1 MKHAFKVEKFSA
13 EQIQMLALIDK
24 VIGSYSTRLTARQV
38 YYWFVSHVP
47 GFPNTPQS
55 YKKMS
60 DLISRGRMGGHIDW
74 HAIEDRGRVVDI
86 PLDFAN
92 TSEAIGWLANDV
104 YHVKRWEDQP
114 RYAELWCE
122 KQALSGVLWPVARKV
137 HAPYMATKGY
147 SSQSAMFE
155 AAMRYLHH
163 ARKGKELHL
172 FYLGDFDP
180 SGEDMVRDI
189 RDRFEVFGVRDIEV
203 HKLALTWEQVQQYKP
218 PPNPAKIDDPRAA
231 AYIEKYGDE
240 SWEVDA
246 LDPDVTSQIVIDA
259 YTEIVDVKLYKAAKK
274 LEKEHKQY
282 LLSLAPD
289 LKDNQP

>member
-1 MKHAFKVEKFSA
+1 MKLKFKDKKFSA
-13 EQIQMLALIDK
+13 DAFQTIELINR

-47 GFPNTPQS
+47 NFPNTPQS
-55 YKKMS
+55 YDKMT
-60 DLISRGRMGGHIDW
+60 DLISEARLAGLVDW
-74 HAIEDRGRVVDI
+74 SAIEDRGRVVDI
-86 PLDFAN
+86 PLDFES

-114 RYAELWCE
+114 KYAELWCE
-122 KQALSGVLWPVARKV
+122 KQALSGVLWPAARKV

-155 AAMRYLHH
+155 AAMRLRHQIQ
-163 ARKGKELHL
+163 RGKEVFV

-189 RDRFEVFGVRDIEV
+189 RDRLEMFGVVGLEV
-203 HKLALTWEQVQQYKP
+203 RKLALTWEQVQEYKP
-218 PPNPAKIDDPRAA
+218 PPNPAKVRDPRAK
-231 AYIEKYGDE
+231 AYIDRYGDE

-246 LDPDVTSQIVIDA
+246 LDPTVLEQLVIDA
-259 YTEIVDVKLYKAAKK
+259 YTRIVDAKLFKAAKK
-274 LEKEHKQY
+274 REKVDKKY

-289 LKDNQP
+289 LKDTP